1 MDSTPTY
8 GGIVLGGIAKLLTLE
23 EIEGLYFRAATTPPT
38 ESFFRR
44 IHAAARR
51 TMLKMYLDNPSP
63 WRLPGLFVSLVTRRL
78 LDGEPPA
85 KILPSESP
93 IGRPSKKAE
102 ITARRRMVDEL
113 RLTGHSLEGAA
124 EIVAERFGVSPET
137 IKRRHYHRDA
147 R

>member
-1 MDSTPTY
+1 MVGTPTY

-23 EIEGLYFRAATTPPT
+23 EIEGLYFRAATTPPNDAL
-38 ESFFRR
+38 FRR
-44 IHAAARR
+44 VHAAARR
-51 TMLKMYLDNPSP
+51 TMLRMYLEDPSP
-63 WRLPGLFVSLVTRRL
+63 WRLPSLFASLVIRRL

-102 ITARRRMVDEL
+102 ITARRRIVDEL
-113 RLTGHSLEGAA
+113 RLMGHSLEDAA